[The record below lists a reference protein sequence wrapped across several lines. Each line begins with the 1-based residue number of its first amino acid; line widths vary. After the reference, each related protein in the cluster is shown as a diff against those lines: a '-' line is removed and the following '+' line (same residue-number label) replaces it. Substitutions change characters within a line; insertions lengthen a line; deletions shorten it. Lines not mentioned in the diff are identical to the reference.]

1 MVTLR
6 EEFTRFYLSHHQGR
20 KLIYEPSLGTCVVKA
35 KFPTTPHLRKELQV
49 SEFQAL
55 VLLQFNYE
63 QNEPITYA
71 SIAEATA
78 IEETEL
84 KRILLSLAAG
94 KGQRVLLKQPATLE
108 IENEHTFTFNTEFR
122 HRLTRIKF
130 NQIQLKE
137 TKQEQEAT
145 EERVFAD
152 RVAHVDCC
160 VVRIMKTRKTIDHN
174 TLLAEVYKQ
183 LQFPLKASDVKKR
196 IENLIERDY
205 MKRDS
210 TNAAMYH
217 YVS

>member
-1 MVTLR
+1 
-6 EEFTRFYLSHHQGR
+6 
-20 KLIYEPSLGTCVVKA
+20 
-35 KFPTTPHLRKELQV
+35 
-49 SEFQAL
+49 
-55 VLLQFNYE
+55 
-63 QNEPITYA
+63 
-71 SIAEATA
+71 
-78 IEETEL
+78 
-84 KRILLSLAAG
+84 
-94 KGQRVLLKQPATLE
+94 TLE
-108 IENEHTFTFNTEFR
+108 IENDHVFTFNSEFR

-160 VVRIMKTRKTIDHN
+160 IVRIMKTRKTIDHN
-174 TLLAEVYKQ
+174 SLLSEVYKQ

-210 TNAAMYH
+210 SNAATYH